1 MRVRFVEGVEDWWP
15 WPWPWPWPGEDD
27 SGQAAGAL
35 NPVLL
40 VPGIGGSIL
49 HAVTAKGH
57 KERIW
62 VRLFAADHEFRA
74 KLFSLYDPLTGKT
87 NSLDTNTT
95 IEVPD
100 DRFGLYSCDILDPAV
115 IFRMDDV
122 YYFHDLIK
130 QLTGWGYQEGTTLF
144 GFGYDFR
151 QSNRLSEHMEKFKA
165 KLKGMYNASGGKK
178 ADIISHSMGGIL
190 VKSFLALHHD
200 FFEQYVNSWIAVA
213 APFQGAPGFIM
224 DCLLTGV
231 EFVKGWQR
239 QLFVAKWSMHQLL
252 IECPSVYELMA
263 SKDFPW
269 TDPPELR
276 LWRQQTEENGEPNP
290 ECPSVLERYG
300 PKDYLQVMSAA
311 LQGNTMNYNGA
322 IIPTPMNTEILEWAE
337 KTRLILQIAELP
349 ASVKFYNI
357 VGTSNDTPFH
367 TCYGS
372 KENPITQ
379 VTDILELEADF
390 TFVDG
395 DGTVPLESSMADGLN
410 AELRIGIPGD
420 HRGIL
425 NDERLFRLLKHFL
438 RVGDPDPC
446 YDPVWDFV
454 FIPRP
459 SLEVE
464 LDDHPA
470 CISVVEESETWQ
482 FVVSEDG
489 HTGKHSRGTE
499 KHCPGAKGSVKKGR
513 QRWTSWSWRRNRW

>member
-1 MRVRFVEGVEDWWP
+1 MRVKVKSWWP
-15 WPWPWPWPGEDD
+15 WPWGGDD
-27 SGQAAGAL
+27 DDVEPDQKPDL

-49 HAVTAKGH
+49 HAVSEKGH

-74 KLFSLYDPLTGKT
+74 KLFSVYDPLTGKT
-87 NSLDTNTT
+87 NSLDKNTT

-100 DRFGLYSCDILDPAV
+100 DRSGLYSCDILDPAV

-122 YYFHDLIK
+122 YYFHDLIT
-130 QLTGWGYQEGTTLF
+130 QMTEWGYEEGTTLF

-151 QSNRLSEHMEKFKA
+151 QSNRLSEHMEKFKT
-165 KLKGMYNASGGKK
+165 KLQDMYKASGGKK
-178 ADIISHSMGGIL
+178 VDIISHSMGGIL

-263 SKDFPW
+263 SRDFPW
-269 TDPPELR
+269 MDPPELR
-276 LWRQQTEENGEPNP
+276 LWRKGEANS
-290 ECPSVLERYG
+290 ETSSVLERYG
-300 PKDYLQVMSAA
+300 PDDYLEVMSAA
-311 LQGNTMNYNGA
+311 LRGNTMNFNGA
-322 IIPTPMNTEILEWAE
+322 TIPTPMNTEILKWAE
-337 KTRLILQIAELP
+337 KTRLLLEVAELP
-349 ASVKFYNI
+349 ASVKFFNI
-357 VGTSNDTPFH
+357 VGTSYDTPFH

-372 KENPITQ
+372 KENPIEQ
-379 VTDILELEADF
+379 LTDILALEADF
-390 TFVDG
+390 SFVEG
-395 DGTVPLESSMADGLN
+395 DGTVPIESSMADGLN
-410 AELRIGIPGD
+410 AEMRIGIPGD

-438 RVGDPDPC
+438 KVGDPDPF
-446 YDPVWDFV
+446 YNPVLDFV
-454 FIPRP
+454 VLPRWNV
-459 SLEVE
+459 EVE
-464 LDDHPA
+464 LELDA
-470 CISVVEESETWQ
+470 EERSETWQ
-482 FVVSEDG
+482 LIVSEDG
-489 HTGKHSRGTE
+489 KQHD
-499 KHCPGAKGSVKKGR
+499 HCVTAITPGLQNDPVLKA
-513 QRWTSWSWRRNRW
+513 W